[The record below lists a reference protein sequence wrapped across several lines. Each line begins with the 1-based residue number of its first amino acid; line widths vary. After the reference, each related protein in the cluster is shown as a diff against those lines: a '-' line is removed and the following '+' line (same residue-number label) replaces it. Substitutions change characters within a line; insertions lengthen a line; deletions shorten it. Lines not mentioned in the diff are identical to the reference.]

1 MANNGL
7 NILISLF
14 FLHMTIKFNYVYTI
28 ANPLRS
34 SDVVAVAF
42 SLALLMWSLLHER
55 LSGPSCSSIWCE
67 DGVTGGIC
75 GHVQQ
80 HVYGVLL
87 LPKMWLFEVEYGRP
101 LIDLISRDT
110 YLLLLLH
117 LFLGDKTNSLWTGYS
132 VLLELCVEKLDSLIW
147 ICFVDKYARDAG
159 LDLPNFHEISLW
171 VDLLNLPLIISSPVS
186 LSA

>member
-1 MANNGL
+1 MCNC
-7 NILISLF
+7 
-14 FLHMTIKFNYVYTI
+14 VYTI

-55 LSGPSCSSIWCE
+55 LSGPSCSSVCCE
-67 DGVTGGIC
+67 DGVIGETC

-87 LPKMWLFEVEYGRP
+87 LPKMWLLEDWYGML

-110 YLLLLLH
+110 YLLLLLLLY
-117 LFLGDKTNSLWTGYS
+117 LFLDDKTNSLWTGYN

-147 ICFVDKYARDAG
+147 ICFVDDPKYPRDVG
-159 LDLPNFHEISLW
+159 LDLCPFPQENFHREISLW
-171 VDLLNLPLIISSPVS
+171 VDLLNLPLVASSPVS
-186 LSA
+186 PSA